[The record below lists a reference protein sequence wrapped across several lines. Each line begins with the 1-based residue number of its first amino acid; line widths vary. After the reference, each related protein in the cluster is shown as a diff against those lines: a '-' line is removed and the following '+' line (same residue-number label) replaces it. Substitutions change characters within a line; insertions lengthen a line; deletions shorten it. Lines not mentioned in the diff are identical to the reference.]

1 MTILAGDIKL
11 VASQIMDDVPEGGGA
26 PTSIVIAD
34 GASNAVF
41 PDISELDRAG
51 GRVNLRKV
59 HVHVQTA
66 DRDTYL
72 GSNVIVAQPPEDPNV
87 SVTLFTTSDTFDRRT
102 AAASRIES
110 YLTRGPVWAGFLFE
124 NHIIGQR
131 SIQIFQRP
139 TADLP
144 LVGQTL
150 VLLANEGLG
159 NETVQYIRTTQVQS
173 VTQLFY
179 DAATNSDYAA
189 AVVTCSISDALRYDF
204 TGSPAARSFQGQS
217 LAAKLRDTVVADAGT
232 YAGASPLT
240 EAAVLGDFTVNAASI
255 FTQLVPSAQTETPIA
270 DVRTNGVSTAL
281 VAAGAAYTQTLTL
294 AFSTTQNL
302 HLGGPVLPGS
312 LTIVR
317 SGITLT
323 DRGGQLVNG
332 GVQVGLIDYDNGI
345 ASLLANVWG
354 ATGGSH
360 VITFTPA
367 VAPDLISEQRAVM
380 VTVESRSLSYAYTL
394 SRAPLPRTVNISYL
408 AQGRWYVLRDN
419 GAGVLAG
426 SDSSQ
431 GIGTVNY
438 TTGSISITLGVLPD
452 VGGSI
457 VTQSYSDLA
466 TVGATNNSLL
476 LSDKVYF
483 AFNSAG
489 AQGENPGVAA
499 IPRKRLV
506 VNWDLSGVTK
516 YVIDATGV
524 GLLTGDGVGTVDYSA
539 GVIRISPDV
548 LPPAGTVFVAGLKD
562 EAPVAVVAAAPTAPY
577 VPAPASAGTQVI
589 SISAVLS

>member
-1 MTILAGDIKL
+1 MAILAGDLKL

-26 PTSIVIAD
+26 PTGTVIAD
-34 GASNAVF
+34 GVSNAIF

-59 HVHVQTA
+59 HVHVQTD
-66 DRDTYL
+66 DRDTFL
-72 GSNVIVAQPPEDPNV
+72 GSNVIVAEPPEDPLV
-87 SVTLFTTSDTFDRRT
+87 SVTLFTTANTFDRRA

-110 YLTRGPVWAGFLFE
+110 YLTRGPIWAGFLFE

-139 TADLP
+139 TAELP

-150 VLLANEGLG
+150 VLLSNEGLG
-159 NETVQYIRTTQVQS
+159 NEVVQYVRTTQVES
-173 VTQLFY
+173 VIQLFY
-179 DAATNSDYAA
+179 DGVSNSDYPV

-204 TGSPAARSFQGQS
+204 TGSPASRSFQAQP

-232 YAGASPLT
+232 YAGVTALT
-240 EAAVLGDFTVNAASI
+240 EAADLGDFTVQAASI
-255 FTQLVPSAQTETPIA
+255 FTQLVPSAQTETPIS

-281 VAAGAAYTQTLTL
+281 VAAGAAYTQTVSL
-294 AFSTTQNL
+294 AFTTAQNL

-317 SGITLT
+317 SGITLS
-323 DRGGQLVNG
+323 DQGGQLVNG
-332 GVQVGLIDYDNGI
+332 GAQVGLIDYDNGI
-345 ASLLANVWG
+345 ASLSTNVWG
-354 ATGGSH
+354 TGGGPH
-360 VITFTPA
+360 VITFVPA
-367 VAPDLISEQRAVM
+367 VAPDLISEQRAIR
-380 VTVESRSLSYAYTL
+380 VTIESRSLSYAYTL

-426 SDSSQ
+426 GDSSQ

-438 TTGSISITLGVLPD
+438 TTGSISVTLGALPD
-452 VGGSI
+452 IGGSI

-476 LSDKVYF
+476 LSDKVYV
-483 AFNSAG
+483 AFNSSG
-489 AQGENPGVAA
+489 VQGENPGGTA

-516 YVIDATGV
+516 YVIDATGTGV
-524 GLLTGDGVGTVDYSA
+524 LTGDGVGTVDYSA
-539 GVIRISPDV
+539 GIIRISPNV

-562 EAPVAVVAAAPTAPY
+562 EPPVAVVAAAPATPY
-577 VPAPASAGTQVI
+577 VPAPATAGTQVVV
-589 SISAVLS
+589 SARIT